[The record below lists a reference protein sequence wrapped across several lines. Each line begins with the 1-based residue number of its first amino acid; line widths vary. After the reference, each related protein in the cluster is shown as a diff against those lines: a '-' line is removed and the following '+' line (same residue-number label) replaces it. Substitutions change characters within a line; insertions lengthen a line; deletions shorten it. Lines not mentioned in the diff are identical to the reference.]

1 MKENDGIWVFLS
13 HSNKDFEKV
22 RVVRN
27 LLEEQSYKPIMFF
40 LKALNDDDEIDSLI
54 KREIDARQLFIL
66 CDSDNAR
73 KSKWVNEEVKYIL
86 NKGVVWEKINID
98 DNFDNIRKQLCR
110 FKSRNRIYINSTI
123 DDSYV
128 VNKIVRY
135 FQSKDYDVIAEKDYH
150 FNQAGVSSGYLINIF
165 SYNILKKSNTPRF
178 VMNHNSFLS
187 VDYLRNDTAVLNVYI
202 NPKSE
207 LLPRYYQDPGVERYE
222 KIAEDKNKIV
232 DIDFSDVE
240 LDDLPSRLFN
250 FLYKID
256 RANNNVYSYAKS
268 YVKEASEIE
277 IIRKILDIEIPSI
290 DSTVLVQYGFSFD
303 NHNEFDTSSNN
314 IIRSSAMFELGCN
327 LFVGAAC
334 ERSFDN
340 AIELFYDA
348 SNLGMKNAQKILYEL
363 GCSLISMKL
372 VKRIESEAFHSQYG
386 FTEYLLGQCI
396 ELGKS
401 TMNDENLY
409 RLYTYSAQ
417 KGCWFG
423 REQIADNYSP
433 IVSTTN
439 TLDAITLNRI
449 CETHW
454 WEFTLCE
461 YPSKIDWH
469 KLYTMLT
476 QNRDY
481 RRVK

>member
-1 MKENDGIWVFLS
+1 MNSNNDIWVFLS

-27 LLEEQSYKPIMFF
+27 LLEEQNYKPIMFF

-73 KSKWVNEEVKYIL
+73 KSKWVDEEVKYII

-98 DNFDNIRKQLCR
+98 NDFNNIRKQLCR

-123 DDSYV
+123 DDGYV

-135 FQSKDYDVIAEKDYH
+135 FQSKDYDVIAEKEYN
-150 FNQAGVSSGYLINIF
+150 FNQAGVSGGYLINIF
-165 SYNILKKSNTPRF
+165 SFNMLKKSNTPRF
-178 VMNHNSFLS
+178 VMNYNSFLS
-187 VDYLRNDTAVLNVYI
+187 IDYLRDDTAVLNVFI

-207 LLPRYYQDPGVERYE
+207 LLPKYYQDPGVDRYE
-222 KIAEDKNKIV
+222 KIAGDKNKIV
-232 DIDFSDVE
+232 NIDFSDVE
-240 LDDLPSRLFN
+240 LDDLPNQLLN
-250 FLYKID
+250 FLQKID
-256 RANNNVYSYAKS
+256 RVNNKIYSYAKS

-277 IIRKILDIEIPSI
+277 IIRKILDIEVPSI
-290 DSTVLVQYGFSFD
+290 DNTILKQYGFSFD
-303 NHNEFDTSSNN
+303 NHNEFDISSNN

-327 LFVGAAC
+327 LFVGETC

-348 SNLGMKNAQKILYEL
+348 SNLGMRNAQKILYEL
-363 GCSLISMKL
+363 GCSLVSMKL

-386 FTEYLLGQCI
+386 FTEYFLGQCI

-401 TMNDENLY
+401 TMNHENLY
-409 RLYTYSAQ
+409 GLYDYSAK
-417 KGCWFG
+417 KGCWYG
-423 REQIADNYSP
+423 REQIADNYSH
-433 IVSTTN
+433 IVSTI
-439 TLDAITLNRI
+439 DAITLDRI

-454 WEFTLCE
+454 WEFTLFE

-469 KLYTMLT
+469 KLYNDLI
-476 QNRDY
+476 
-481 RRVK
+481 